1 MEILLYSSGM
11 FVKIT
16 KSGPRRYVQLVEAY
30 RDSDG
35 RPKQRTVATLGRLD
49 QPASG
54 LESIVSGL
62 LRVTGGVP
70 PETKDTKAKEAA
82 TPPTVKFDPT
92 RSYGDVWALTELWR
106 SLGFDALA
114 TIFRRTKH
122 EINIEALIR
131 LMVINRLCDPESKL
145 GVLRWLQTVALP
157 DLAIKTVEHH
167 HLLRAMDAL
176 VDHHEAVDKVLV
188 GLLRPL
194 VDQDLSVVFY
204 DMTTIR
210 AEGLS
215 EEVSDVRQFGM
226 SKEGIIARQFMLGVV
241 QTADGLPLYHEVFD
255 GNTGEVSTLMPVID
269 KIVQRFPV
277 KRIIVV
283 ADRGLLSIDN
293 IEQLQAISL
302 PSGAPLEFIL
312 AVPGRRYPD
321 FVALLKP
328 FHDEHCA
335 KAEKDVLGEA
345 KWNEHRLVIAHDPF
359 VSRTASAKR
368 DSIIGELEQKA
379 VEWTNKLE
387 AQELGQKGR
396 GRKASDGG
404 VCARFYR
411 AVSEAHLS
419 KIIRVDLNSELFT
432 YSIDEHALALA
443 KIMDGKL
450 LLVTNAQD
458 LSPAEVLA
466 RYKSLADIE
475 RGFRVLKNEI
485 EIGPVY
491 HRLPQRIRAH
501 AAICFIALILF
512 RVMRAR
518 LHAAKTRLSPCS
530 ALASLSRIQRHCVT
544 INDAQPVT
552 GLSTINEE
560 QTEIFSALTVRIPTL
575 KTQLSLL

>member
-1 MEILLYSSGM
+1 M
-11 FVKIT
+11 
-16 KSGPRRYVQLVEAY
+16 
-30 RDSDG
+30 
-35 RPKQRTVATLGRLD
+35 
-49 QPASG
+49 
-54 LESIVSGL
+54 
-62 LRVTGGVP
+62 
-70 PETKDTKAKEAA
+70 
-82 TPPTVKFDPT
+82 
-92 RSYGDVWALTELWR
+92 
-106 SLGFDALA
+106 
-114 TIFRRTKH
+114 
-122 EINIEALIR
+122 
-131 LMVINRLCDPESKL
+131 
-145 GVLRWLQTVALP
+145 ALP

-176 VDHHEAVDKVLV
+176 VEHHEAVDKVLV

-215 EEVSDVRQFGM
+215 EEVADVRKFGM

-241 QTADGLPLYHEVFD
+241 QTADDLPLYHEVFD
-255 GNTGEVSTLMPVID
+255 GNTGEVSTLMPVIE

-328 FHDEHCA
+328 FHDEQCT
-335 KAEKDVLGEA
+335 KAEKEVLGEA

-359 VSRTASAKR
+359 VSRAAGAKR

-379 VEWTNKLE
+379 VEWTDKLE
-387 AQELGQKGR
+387 AQELGPR
-396 GRKASDGG
+396 GRKTSDGG
-404 VCARFYR
+404 VCARFYG
-411 AVSEAHLS
+411 AVSDAHLS
-419 KIIRVDLNSELFT
+419 KIIRVDLKSELFT

-450 LLVTNAQD
+450 LLVTNAKD

-512 RVMRAR
+512 RLMRTR
-518 LHAAKTRLSPCS
+518 LHAAKTRLSPGS

-560 QTEIFSALTVRIPTL
+560 QTEIFSALTVKIPTL
-575 KTQLSLL
+575 KTLYPCCSGIFEN